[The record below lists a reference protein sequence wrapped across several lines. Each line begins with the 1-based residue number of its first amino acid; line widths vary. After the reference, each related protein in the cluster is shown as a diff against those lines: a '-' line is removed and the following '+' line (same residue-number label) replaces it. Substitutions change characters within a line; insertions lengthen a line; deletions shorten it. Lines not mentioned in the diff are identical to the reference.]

1 MQAADNFLFILV
13 GLKNTTSNIYKSQFH
28 DQNFLFFRF
37 VAIVFPLKAQI
48 FCNRRKNIVIVSFI
62 WPVALVCALPNAIY
76 NDLKLIVKEPS
87 ISFCLLMFPQNSSGN
102 IVYEYLQFS
111 IFYFVPSCVQVVLYI
126 IIGRKLYKS
135 TDELHT
141 KFQMRNENNCKT
153 DRTSETIKARKGV
166 VKMLAASVIVYIV
179 CYAPPQVLL
188 IYNTASDAPFQSTW
202 LFMVFCYV
210 VAYINS
216 AANPILYSIFSQN
229 FRKNFKKCL
238 LCVCLKHRRKE
249 YRRARFN
256 SFDSRGF
263 SRKVSNTSKTTL
275 SRL

>member
-1 MQAADNFLFILV
+1 
-13 GLKNTTSNIYKSQFH
+13 
-28 DQNFLFFRF
+28 
-37 VAIVFPLKAQI
+37 
-48 FCNRRKNIVIVSFI
+48 
-62 WPVALVCALPNAIY
+62 
-76 NDLKLIVKEPS
+76 
-87 ISFCLLMFPQNSSGN
+87 
-102 IVYEYLQFS
+102 
-111 IFYFVPSCVQVVLYI
+111 
-126 IIGRKLYKS
+126 
-135 TDELHT
+135 
-141 KFQMRNENNCKT
+141 MRNENNCRT
-153 DRTSETIKARKGV
+153 DRASETIKARKGV

-188 IYNTASDAPFQSTW
+188 IYNTVSDAHFQSTW

-238 LCVCLKHRRKE
+238 LCVCFKQRSKE